1 MSAVC
6 FLWCCI
12 AGVVSPAL
20 CAGCS
25 CLCLVV
31 SVYPWVV
38 CCCPLC
44 PMPAALWCCLLCSVL
59 VLCVVF
65 ALVCSSLRSSS
76 YRVYISSWPVSLPGL
91 YLVVA
96 GLYLVVSHLS
106 YVTGRRVAARR
117 ALCCPLNLCVLLA
130 ASGLCVLLRLCCL
143 VSFVCCLRVSASCAV
158 LLSLCCVSRRTV
170 SRASSLV
177 WPALLCARS
186 VRRVCSRV
194 TRCALCCV
202 YICSWSVYLPGLS
215 LVVAGLHPFL
225 ICISF
230 WPVSSSLR
238 LHLVLVCISP
248 RSVSRRCWSASLPG
262 LCIFLVCI
270 SSLRLHLVLI
280 CISIS
285 PCLYLVVASLSLRL
299 YG

>member
-1 MSAVC
+1 M
-6 FLWCCI
+6 
-12 AGVVSPAL
+12 
-20 CAGCS
+20 
-25 CLCLVV
+25 
-31 SVYPWVV
+31 
-38 CCCPLC
+38 
-44 PMPAALWCCLLCSVL
+44 
-59 VLCVVF
+59 
-65 ALVCSSLRSSS
+65 
-76 YRVYISSWPVSLPGL
+76 
-91 YLVVA
+91 
-96 GLYLVVSHLS
+96 
-106 YVTGRRVAARR
+106 
-117 ALCCPLNLCVLLA
+117 
-130 ASGLCVLLRLCCL
+130 
-143 VSFVCCLRVSASCAV
+143 CCLRVSASCAV

-248 RSVSRRCWSASLPG
+248 WSVSRRCWSASLPG

-299 YG
+299 YGRFACPTFLSISNSVSPPVIVYLGCRVCSDVLVYLEFRVRS